1 MTVDFVFTILGYKN
15 AQAEAFVKYREK
27 ERQQKFKQQ
36 LKQGDEVTY
45 EYNPRLKE
53 AEKLFKND
61 RKS

>member
-1 MTVDFVFTILGYKN
+1 MIFFNILGYKS
-15 AQAEAFVKYREK
+15 AQTEAYVKYQEK
-27 ERQQKFKQQ
+27 ERQQRYKQQ

-53 AEKLFKND
+53 AEKLFKSD